1 MEIIQLAMTLGAMV
15 ASRESED
22 VVGEI
27 LRFVRQEG
35 VRVLV
40 VGRLSRKGLLG
51 RLTPGIVSRLLTEA
65 DGIDLVIAD
74 VSRE

>member
-1 MEIIQLAMTLGAMV
+1 MTLGAMV
-15 ASRESED
+15 VSRESED

-35 VRVLV
+35 VRVLI
-40 VGRLSRKGLLG
+40 VGRPSRKGLLG
-51 RLTPGIVSRLLTEA
+51 HFAPGIVARLLTEA
-65 DGIDLVIAD
+65 DGVDLFVVD